1 MSNGRYSKGREKFLS
16 AQIDWLNDD
25 IKAALI
31 DAADYTVN
39 LAIHEFLSDI
49 PLIGR
54 TAISNSLA
62 DKTVTNG
69 WAGSSNIVFENPVGD
84 ISEAIVIFKDT
95 GDAATSPLIA
105 YLDTNIQNLPL
116 FLNGAKVTIIF
127 DEAVD
132 GIFRI

>member
-1 MSNGRYSKGREKFLS
+1 M
-16 AQIDWLNDD
+16 
-25 IKAALI
+25 
-31 DAADYTVN
+31 
-39 LAIHEFLSDI
+39 
-49 PLIGR
+49 IGR